1 MNQVTRRMHR
11 LGLEENYDA
20 NFPNVEGKSAN
31 SLSRSEI
38 GSVMVGV
45 YNILGSEK
53 KKNPRGAKN
62 GVIIGFWWEAESLR

>member
-45 YNILGSEK
+45 YSILGSEK
-53 KKNPRGAKN
+53 KKKKIHEG
-62 GVIIGFWWEAESLR
+62 

>member
-1 MNQVTRRMHR
+1 MNQATDKMNQVTRRMHR

-38 GSVMVGV
+38 GSVMVGG
-45 YNILGSEK
+45 L
-53 KKNPRGAKN
+53 
-62 GVIIGFWWEAESLR
+62 